1 MEKASKSVERLTLTV
16 AEVAQMLGIG
26 LNNAYSL
33 VGSGRLPSVKIG
45 RQIRVS
51 KKVLEDWLDRESGI
65 SRENFSY

>member
-1 MEKASKSVERLTLTV
+1 MEKTNRHVERMTLTV

>member
-1 MEKASKSVERLTLTV
+1 MEKANKNVERLTLTV
-16 AEVAQMLGIG
+16 AEVAQLLGIG
-26 LNNAYSL
+26 LNNAYGL
-33 VGSGRLPSVKIG
+33 VGSGRIPSIKIG